1 MFKDELASFAA
12 DLRQL
17 RIDRGKRSYR
27 EIAARAERSRTGVR
41 LPVATQ
47 SDAFRGE
54 RLLRLD
60 RLMGLVRILHAYDA
74 FGQEQPLP
82 PHGAP
87 ELEVWRRRWRDL
99 AALDPGYGRR
109 APTPAPPPLADPPPS
124 SPHPAPAPA
133 AEPGTATGETA
144 TGASAAG
151 GTATGRTPA
160 PTPVSDGPPDP
171 AVIGPAGGLRIAHRL
186 VGHTRLVWQVAFSP
200 DGRTV
205 ASAGNDGTVR
215 LWSAAQ
221 GRAESVRAN
230 GYWESPTPVLHV
242 AFSPLGD
249 RLVALRD
256 DGVVDVW
263 DPRSWTS
270 LRSPR
275 PRPGRR
281 DLGLLLFTADGRLLG
296 VAREGDEVQVRDL
309 DADRPVGPCLTDCG
323 GPSEA
328 LALSA
333 DGRRLAITDGFA
345 SVRQWDTATGKPF
358 GPVLS
363 GHSDHVEA
371 LVYAP
376 DGRLLATGSHDATAR
391 LWDADTG
398 RQSGPELAGHDD
410 AINAVAFSPD
420 GRLLATASGDRT
432 VRLWDTATGA
442 PVGQPLGGHSLAVNA
457 VAFSPDGSLLATGGD
472 DQVVLLHRSGPDPAP
487 PPPPPPPPSSGAAAL
502 AAALSERVALP
513 LPTLRT
519 ASAPPGD
526 GEALDRVRFSPD
538 GSLIVAVSG
547 TDRLLAWDPATRRQV
562 ADLGVPPGTRAW
574 GVEFGPAGTQPALW
588 ASHGR
593 RLPSGPAERTRLSMV
608 GPLAYSPGGHL
619 VALVH
624 TRTLVTVTVHDTP
637 TLTQRGGPFDPGEP
651 VHGIEVLFSPYGRLL
666 AVVGERVHVWDAA
679 TGTAAC
685 RPFPERSGAV
695 RPVAA
700 FAPGGT
706 LLALVDANGSGVSM
720 WNPTTGEPLGP
731 LLTEHGS
738 DITAL
743 EFSPLGRLLATA
755 GDDGSLRLW
764 DAASGSLAT
773 VLLEGNGADGHGSGS
788 GSSGGRGPGATSAAF
803 SPDGSLLAAAC
814 DDGALRLWLVRGP

>member
-1 MFKDELASFAA
+1 MENPPVFKDELASFAA

-17 RIDRGKRSYR
+17 RIERGKRSYR

-60 RLMGLVRILHAYDA
+60 RLMGLVRILHGYDA
-74 FGQEQPLP
+74 FGREQPVP

-99 AALDPGYGRR
+99 AALGPGYGRR
-109 APTPAPPPLADPPPS
+109 APAASPPS
-124 SPHPAPAPA
+124 LAPAPAPA
-133 AEPGTATGETA
+133 
-144 TGASAAG
+144 
-151 GTATGRTPA
+151 TATGRSPAAGTATVRTPA
-160 PTPVSDGPPDP
+160 PGPVTAGPADPADP
-171 AVIGPAGGLRIAHRL
+171 AVTGAGEFRNAHRL

-215 LWSAAQ
+215 LWSVAQ
-221 GRAESVRAN
+221 GRAEAVRAN
-230 GYWESPTPVLHV
+230 GYWESSTPVLHV

-256 DGVVDVW
+256 DGVVNLW
-263 DPRSWTS
+263 DPQSWTS

-275 PRPGRR
+275 PWHGSR
-281 DLGLLLFTADGRLLG
+281 DLGLLLFAADGRLLG
-296 VAREGDEVQVRDL
+296 VAREGDEVHVRDL
-309 DADRPVGPCLTDCG
+309 DADRPLGPCLTDCG

-345 SVRQWDTATGKPF
+345 SVRQWDTATGTPF
-358 GPVLS
+358 GPVMS
-363 GHSDHVEA
+363 GHSDNVEA
-371 LVYAP
+371 LAYAP

-398 RQSGPELAGHDD
+398 RQSGPELVGHDD
-410 AINAVAFSPD
+410 AVNAVAFSPD

-442 PVGQPLGGHSLAVNA
+442 PVGQPLGGHGLAVNA
-457 VAFSPDGSLLATGGD
+457 VTFSPDGSLIATAGD

-487 PPPPPPPPSSGAAAL
+487 PSPPPPPPSSGAAAL
-502 AAALSERVALP
+502 EASLRERVAVP

-519 ASAPPGD
+519 ASAHPGGD
-526 GEALDRVRFSPD
+526 EALDRVRFSPD
-538 GSLIVAVSG
+538 GSSIVAVSG
-547 TDRLLAWDPATRRQV
+547 TDRLLVWHPATRRQV
-562 ADLGVPPGTRAW
+562 ADLGVPPGMRAW
-574 GVEFGPAGTQPALW
+574 GVDFGPAGTAPSVW

-593 RLPSGPAERTRLSMV
+593 TLPSGPAEGTRMSMA
-608 GPLAYSPGGHL
+608 GPLSYAPGGHL

-624 TRTLVTVTVHDTP
+624 TRTLVTVTVHDAP
-637 TLTQRGGPFDPGEP
+637 TFTQRGGPFDPGEP
-651 VHGIEVLFSPYGRLL
+651 VHGIEVLFSPFGGLL
-666 AVVGERVHVWDAA
+666 AVIGEQVHVWDAA

-685 RPFPERSGAV
+685 RPFPGRPGAV

-700 FAPGGT
+700 FAPGGR
-706 LLALVDANGSGVSM
+706 LLALVDANGSGVSA

-731 LLTEHGS
+731 LLTGHGS

-743 EFSPLGRLLATA
+743 EFSPLGGLLATV

-764 DAASGSLAT
+764 DAASGRLAT
-773 VLLEGNGADGHGSGS
+773 VLIDGDGDHGTGAHGTGIGERTGTGRRGGGHG
-788 GSSGGRGPGATSAAF
+788 PGVTSAAF
-803 SPDGSLLAAAC
+803 SPDGTLLAAAC

>member
-242 AFSPLGD
+242 AFSP
-249 RLVALRD
+249 
-256 DGVVDVW
+256 
-263 DPRSWTS
+263 S
-270 LRSPR
+270 
-275 PRPGRR
+275 
-281 DLGLLLFTADGRLLG
+281 
-296 VAREGDEVQVRDL
+296 
-309 DADRPVGPCLTDCG
+309 
-323 GPSEA
+323 
-328 LALSA
+328 
-333 DGRRLAITDGFA
+333 
-345 SVRQWDTATGKPF
+345 
-358 GPVLS
+358 
-363 GHSDHVEA
+363 
-371 LVYAP
+371 
-376 DGRLLATGSHDATAR
+376 ATGSSRSAT
-391 LWDADTG
+391 
-398 RQSGPELAGHDD
+398 
-410 AINAVAFSPD
+410 
-420 GRLLATASGDRT
+420 TASWT
-432 VRLWDTATGA
+432 C
-442 PVGQPLGGHSLAVNA
+442 
-457 VAFSPDGSLLATGGD
+457 
-472 DQVVLLHRSGPDPAP
+472 
-487 PPPPPPPPSSGAAAL
+487 
-502 AAALSERVALP
+502 
-513 LPTLRT
+513 
-519 ASAPPGD
+519 
-526 GEALDRVRFSPD
+526 
-538 GSLIVAVSG
+538 
-547 TDRLLAWDPATRRQV
+547 
-562 ADLGVPPGTRAW
+562 GTR
-574 GVEFGPAGTQPALW
+574 
-588 ASHGR
+588 
-593 RLPSGPAERTRLSMV
+593 
-608 GPLAYSPGGHL
+608 
-619 VALVH
+619 
-624 TRTLVTVTVHDTP
+624 
-637 TLTQRGGPFDPGEP
+637 
-651 VHGIEVLFSPYGRLL
+651 
-666 AVVGERVHVWDAA
+666 
-679 TGTAAC
+679 
-685 RPFPERSGAV
+685 
-695 RPVAA
+695 
-700 FAPGGT
+700 
-706 LLALVDANGSGVSM
+706 
-720 WNPTTGEPLGP
+720 
-731 LLTEHGS
+731 
-738 DITAL
+738 
-743 EFSPLGRLLATA
+743 
-755 GDDGSLRLW
+755 
-764 DAASGSLAT
+764 
-773 VLLEGNGADGHGSGS
+773 
-788 GSSGGRGPGATSAAF
+788 GRGPRCARPGPGPAAGTSACCCSRPTEGCSA
-803 SPDGSLLAAAC
+803 SPARATRYRC
-814 DDGALRLWLVRGP
+814 VTWTPTVRSAPA